1 MQKAFDK
8 ILKGLLP
15 EGETALL
22 AVSGGVDSMC
32 MAELFRISMS
42 HPSFAVAHCNF
53 HLRGDDSDSDASL
66 VRKWAEDAGV
76 PFHQADFDT
85 EEYAASH
92 SMSIEMAARELRYD
106 WFARLCKDK
115 GYYGVSVAHNANDNA
130 ETLILNLLRGTGLRG
145 ISGMKEMS
153 EVAVSN
159 DGLAGVRL
167 IRPLLGFTREQK
179 IGRAHV

>member
-32 MAELFRISMS
+32 MAELFRSNMS
-42 HPSFAVAHCNF
+42 HPRFAVAHCNF

-66 VRKWAEDAGV
+66 VRQWAEDAGV
-76 PFHQADFDT
+76 PFHQVDFDT

-92 SMSIEMAARELRYD
+92 
-106 WFARLCKDK
+106 
-115 GYYGVSVAHNANDNA
+115 
-130 ETLILNLLRGTGLRG
+130 
-145 ISGMKEMS
+145 
-153 EVAVSN
+153 
-159 DGLAGVRL
+159 
-167 IRPLLGFTREQK
+167 P
-179 IGRAHV
+179 

>member
-32 MAELFRISMS
+32 MAELFRSSMS
-42 HPSFAVAHCNF
+42 HPCFAVAHCNF
-53 HLRGDDSDSDASL
+53 HLRGEDSDSDASL

-85 EEYAASH
+85 GLMRS
-92 SMSIEMAARELRYD
+92 SREMFQRKQLR
-106 WFARLCKDK
+106 
-115 GYYGVSVAHNANDNA
+115 S
-130 ETLILNLLRGTGLRG
+130 
-145 ISGMKEMS
+145 
-153 EVAVSN
+153 
-159 DGLAGVRL
+159 
-167 IRPLLGFTREQK
+167 
-179 IGRAHV
+179 